1 MQHLAWHFAPNAGC
15 EHKHNAFVI
24 IINSKFKN
32 LGIIRTPSARCY
44 IPKNTKPDFD
54 KDLHVDTIRR
64 AIETVWPN
72 DLIQLQHYLL
82 NQLQISL
89 TDDFTSDD
97 DDTTTDDANDY
108 ICQCCTFHCLH
119 HE

>member
-64 AIETVWPN
+64 AIETVGPN

-89 TDDFTSDD
+89 TDDFNSDD

>member
-24 IINSKFKN
+24 IINSNFKN
-32 LGIIRTPSARCY
+32 LGIIRTPSGRRY

-54 KDLHVDTIRR
+54 KDLRVDTIRR
-64 AIETVWPN
+64 AIETVGPN

-89 TDDFTSDD
+89 TISTLTM
-97 DDTTTDDANDY
+97 TTPPPMMLMTTYANDV
-108 ICQCCTFHCLH
+108 
-119 HE
+119 